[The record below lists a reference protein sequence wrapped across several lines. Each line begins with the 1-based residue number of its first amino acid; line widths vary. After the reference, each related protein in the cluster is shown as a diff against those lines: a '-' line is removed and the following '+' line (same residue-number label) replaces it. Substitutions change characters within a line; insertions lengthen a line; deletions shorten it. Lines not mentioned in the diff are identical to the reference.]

1 MIIVKQNKSI
11 INFSKV
17 SEIKIVDNEAQ
28 KEFLE
33 STALGI
39 LEPLLKE
46 RTGIEHMKLS
56 GYGIY
61 AYFEKDNW
69 SVLGEYSTEERAKE
83 VLQEIVKTYVL
94 TEQYKAEDERTRTKL
109 MMEGILLYEMPKD

>member
-17 SEIKIVDNEAQ
+17 TEIKIVDNEAQ

-39 LEPLLKE
+39 LAPLLKE

-83 VLQEIVKTYVL
+83 VLQEIIDTYCESNEKFISTGYGYVKNN
-94 TEQYKAEDERTRTKL
+94 
-109 MMEGILLYEMPKD
+109 IYEMPED